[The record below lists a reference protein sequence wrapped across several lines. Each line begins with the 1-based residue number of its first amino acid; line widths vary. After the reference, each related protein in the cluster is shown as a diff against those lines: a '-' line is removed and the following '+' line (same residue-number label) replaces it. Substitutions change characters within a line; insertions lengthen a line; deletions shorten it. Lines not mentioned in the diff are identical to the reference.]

1 MNRHSFVS
9 GAPSIVDFRRPNECK
24 QIIGAVVVI
33 KLSCPEQKR
42 SKSWT
47 AWSQRT
53 EDFVGGACKGVIDSC
68 IGELVQMIDW
78 KVPAPTFAAGR
89 QSSVQAVRERRKLK
103 SSERGNAGQT
113 VLTKMLALAPTR
125 RNSGQSG
132 LVQEIRQD
140 LGFLATFL
148 LRLVDISKLAVPGS
162 MPSCIVR
169 ESLLHSSHSGR
180 GKDSHQPARY

>member
-1 MNRHSFVS
+1 
-9 GAPSIVDFRRPNECK
+9 
-24 QIIGAVVVI
+24 
-33 KLSCPEQKR
+33 
-42 SKSWT
+42 
-47 AWSQRT
+47 
-53 EDFVGGACKGVIDSC
+53 
-68 IGELVQMIDW
+68 MIDW

-89 QSSVQAVRERRKLK
+89 ESSVQAVRVRRKLK
-103 SSERGNAGQT
+103 SFERGNVGQT